1 MSKTLNE
8 KVSNAMRRA
17 VTLHLPGRDLHH
29 TSLPFHQLRDDWLRE
44 VGLTIKTVSID
55 HSPDGRGYLMS
66 DNRQIASW
74 KLYHAAHAHTAVLNP
89 ADHHALRRDD
99 MTVIEDAMPTEPAG

>member
-1 MSKTLNE
+1 
-8 KVSNAMRRA
+8 
-17 VTLHLPGRDLHH
+17 
-29 TSLPFHQLRDDWLRE
+29 
-44 VGLTIKTVSID
+44 
-55 HSPDGRGYLMS
+55 MS

-89 ADHHALRRDD
+89 ADHDALRRDD